1 MDTSISST
9 VKCEG
14 NLTLPQN
21 YSHFPRSQYF
31 GLLFEINA
39 SIGKLMKDNCDAN
52 VCYYEGFFLYHHSK
66 IAKIITA
73 QKQSWLFP
81 LSNKTSSRLKND
93 L

>member
-1 MDTSISST
+1 
-9 VKCEG
+9 
-14 NLTLPQN
+14 
-21 YSHFPRSQYF
+21 
-31 GLLFEINA
+31 
-39 SIGKLMKDNCDAN
+39 MKDNCDAN